1 MVDAAAQVHVFSV
14 RVYYEDTDAGGV
26 VYYANYLKFAERGRS
41 ELLRQHGIDN
51 TGLQQR
57 HGINFAVRDCSVT
70 YHAPARLDESLS
82 VLTDVQSIGAA
93 TLSIDDVNSDD
104 AYDSLDDQSV
114 LVRTADDETAG
125 FSVSDFGG
133 YTLVTESGTTG
144 TFGGSG
150 PPPSRIF
157 RHGTPRHSW

>member
-1 MVDAAAQVHVFSV
+1 MVDAAAQVHVFPV

-82 VLTDVQSIGAA
+82 VLTDVQSVGAA
-93 TLSIDDVNSDD
+93 TLSMRQRVARENE
-104 AYDSLDDQSV
+104 L
-114 LVRTADDETAG
+114 LVELSIRLACLNEAGRPARLPSEVRQAFADLIQA
-125 FSVSDFGG
+125 
-133 YTLVTESGTTG
+133 
-144 TFGGSG
+144 
-150 PPPSRIF
+150 
-157 RHGTPRHSW
+157 

>member
-1 MVDAAAQVHVFSV
+1 MVDAAAQVHVFPV

-70 YHAPARLDESLS
+70 YHAPARLDDSLS
-82 VLTDVQSIGAA
+82 VLTDLQSVGAA
-93 TLSIDDVNSDD
+93 TLSMRQRVARENE
-104 AYDSLDDQSV
+104 L
-114 LVRTADDETAG
+114 LVELSIRLACLNEAGRPARLPSEVRQAFADLIQA
-125 FSVSDFGG
+125 
-133 YTLVTESGTTG
+133 
-144 TFGGSG
+144 
-150 PPPSRIF
+150 
-157 RHGTPRHSW
+157 

>member
-1 MVDAAAQVHVFSV
+1 MVDAAAQVHVFPV

-51 TGLQQR
+51 TGLQKR

-82 VLTDVQSIGAA
+82 VLTDVLSVGAA
-93 TLSIDDVNSDD
+93 TLSMRQRVARENE
-104 AYDSLDDQSV
+104 L
-114 LVRTADDETAG
+114 LVELSIRLACLNEAGRPARLPSEVRQAFADLIQA
-125 FSVSDFGG
+125 
-133 YTLVTESGTTG
+133 
-144 TFGGSG
+144 
-150 PPPSRIF
+150 
-157 RHGTPRHSW
+157 